1 MDEYEMYSSGMS
13 IPEVSDKTGIAL
25 STLRFRFKNAGIL
38 RSRIDGIRSASER
51 GRLGS
56 GLRGKKRIFT
66 KKWKEN
72 ISKSKKGIGV
82 GVSLKPNGYIVITM
96 GENKGR
102 SQHSVIMEEHLGRK
116 IFSKECVHHID
127 HNRSNNNIANLQ
139 LMTRSE
145 HAKLHALENIK
156 NRKRQSNGRLK

>member
-13 IPEVSDKTGIAL
+13 IPEVSNKTGIAL
-25 STLRFRFKNAGIL
+25 STLRFRFKNAKIL
-38 RSRIDGIRSASER
+38 RSRIDGIRSAAKR

-56 GLRGKKRIFT
+56 GLRGKKRAFT
-66 KKWKEN
+66 KEWKEN
-72 ISKSKKGIGV
+72 ISKSKKGIGT
-82 GVSLKPNGYIVITM
+82 GISLKPSGYIEITM

-102 SQHSVIMEEHLGRK
+102 GQHSVIMEEVLGRK
-116 IFSKECVHHID
+116 LSSKECVHHID
-127 HNRSNNNIANLQ
+127 HNRSNNNAENLQ

-156 NRKRQSNGRLK
+156 SRERQPNGKLK